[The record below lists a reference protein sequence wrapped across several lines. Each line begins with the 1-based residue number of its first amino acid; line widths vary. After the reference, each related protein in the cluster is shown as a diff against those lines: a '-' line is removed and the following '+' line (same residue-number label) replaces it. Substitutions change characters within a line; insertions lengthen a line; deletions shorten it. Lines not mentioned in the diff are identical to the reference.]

1 MIVNRFAALYYS
13 YTGNCD
19 VLTWS
24 DTDIADRQTRI
35 NQLLGAGT
43 CFAQNGYF
51 ATVQMDEQLQQT
63 GYGMTPLLLAS
74 LKLMGYRIQDVQ
86 CGTTSGTGHFHD
98 AGLTNVVKIFYNWEN
113 ANASATPFELV
124 YAKLDMLPVQN
135 TTAATQLSNFLTA
148 IQSIG
153 NPVATM
159 MKCTGYI
166 FRMSA
171 DVAPNGPGRDGQ
183 QLDSTILG
191 NWVKNHTS
199 LLLQDDTGIAM
210 QCFSNWQM
218 TVFGTYLGPT
228 PLIEIPPDALTQ
240 VDNYLHNVASGDGHC
255 GFHTESITNA
265 ALTINFGY
273 GFQFAIE
280 GCQKNKKGKH
290 NKKKTKQKKQLK
302 QNAIEGCPALPV
314 SSDTQC
320 LLPNGQWGGNG
331 ALGHPG
337 GSWYTTRR
345 DHALALAMKN
355 QGK

>member
-1 MIVNRFAALYYS
+1 
-13 YTGNCD
+13 
-19 VLTWS
+19 
-24 DTDIADRQTRI
+24 
-35 NQLLGAGT
+35 
-43 CFAQNGYF
+43 
-51 ATVQMDEQLQQT
+51 
-63 GYGMTPLLLAS
+63 
-74 LKLMGYRIQDVQ
+74 
-86 CGTTSGTGHFHD
+86 
-98 AGLTNVVKIFYNWEN
+98 
-113 ANASATPFELV
+113 
-124 YAKLDMLPVQN
+124 
-135 TTAATQLSNFLTA
+135 
-148 IQSIG
+148 
-153 NPVATM
+153 
-159 MKCTGYI
+159 
-166 FRMSA
+166 MSA

-280 GCQKNKKGKH
+280 GC
-290 NKKKTKQKKQLK
+290 
-302 QNAIEGCPALPV
+302 PALPV

-331 ALGHPG
+331 AVPTSRYQTPGIAIKLVKNGYDFKGAYVPPAARNETSGAAVHPV
-337 GSWYTTRR
+337 
-345 DHALALAMKN
+345 LAAPSAVMLY
-355 QGK
+355 